1 MSMNF
6 EYGPADQEALE
17 RRNAQA
23 AAAVQAAG
31 VEHRLTPAA
40 LQHLEE
46 KLRQA
51 EPNEAVQVSQA
62 EMAAIIAGRLP
73 VLAEREATHGNFA
86 TTALIAQ
93 RFKDVSKNTPNWSG
107 NLTDVQ
113 RETLEAI
120 FTKIARIL
128 SGDPNH
134 ADRVGRHRRLCPTGP
149 RAASVK
155 IALALALV
163 FVAVQPAQACHR
175 FRVWSYPFPQR
186 CGVNGHLSE
195 RLNTQI
201 MAQAPRPAV
210 QASKVEAAG
219 VTERVT
225 IEITVT
231 PELLET
237 WAREDALDKIKGELK

>member
-17 RRNAQA
+17 RRNARA
-23 AAAVQAAG
+23 AAAVQM
-31 VEHRLTPAA
+31 EQSLTPVA

-113 RETLEAI
+113 RESLELI

-134 ADRVGRHRRLCPTGP
+134 ADVWADIEGYARL
-149 RAASVK
+149 V
-155 IALALALV
+155 
-163 FVAVQPAQACHR
+163 
-175 FRVWSYPFPQR
+175 
-186 CGVNGHLSE
+186 
-195 RLNTQI
+195 
-201 MAQAPRPAV
+201 
-210 QASKVEAAG
+210 
-219 VTERVT
+219 
-225 IEITVT
+225 
-231 PELLET
+231 
-237 WAREDALDKIKGELK
+237 REQLP